1 MIATLKFCLKIK
13 ILAKILTIQVK
24 NEEIYG
30 VPLTSYPA
38 AVDTIKKHFTD
49 RNLNSDYFDMVVT
62 GDLGKYGYK
71 IAKELLGKEGIEL
84 SDRFYDCG
92 EMIYK
97 EEQDTHAG
105 GSGCGCCASVFSG
118 YIFDLLKNGKIDKV
132 LLVATG
138 ALMSTTSAFQGNS
151 IPGVAH
157 AVSIER
163 MKK

>member
-1 MIATLKFCLKIK
+1 MTF
-13 ILAKILTIQVK
+13 
-24 NEEIYG
+24 
-30 VPLTSYPA
+30 SPA
-38 AVDTIKKHFTD
+38 AVDTIKTHFKD
-49 RNLNSDYFDMVVT
+49 RGLKNDYFDMVVT
-62 GDLGKYGYK
+62 GDLGKYGYS
-71 IAKELLGKEGIEL
+71 IAKELLEKEGVKL

-92 EMIYK
+92 AMIYK
-97 EEQDTHAG
+97 ENQDTHAG

-118 YIFDLLKNGKIDKV
+118 YIFDMLKNGKIDKV

-163 MKK
+163 VKK